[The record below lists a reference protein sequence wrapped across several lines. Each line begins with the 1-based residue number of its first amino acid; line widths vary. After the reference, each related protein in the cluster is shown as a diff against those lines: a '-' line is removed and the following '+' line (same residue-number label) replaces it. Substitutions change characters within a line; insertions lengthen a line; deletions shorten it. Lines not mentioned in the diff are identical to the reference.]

1 MGFEWSCPLGEVA
14 RPWVVAGVE
23 HAAATGLSAAPASLS
38 CGALS
43 SLTTGRFIPTT
54 ALTCGRG
61 WEHDLLQ
68 EPTARK
74 RYRRR
79 SEGHIIGGAEAHR
92 IRGVPRQKLYMNSR
106 GKFFVVLSS
115 TFLVAILL
123 VGGVVTKGAAPE
135 DATANNNVYRHLSVY
150 SEVLSR
156 IKSEYVEE
164 PDMSSVTLGAMNG
177 MLEAIDPYASYLNAN
192 QYKEY
197 LKNYDT
203 YKGDLGMVLAKKY
216 GYITIVSVIPGSPAD
231 KAGLTTGD
239 FLESIKGI
247 ATRDMPL
254 AYAKLLLRGE
264 PNSTIDLS
272 VLRRKPEP
280 QKLTMTRVV
289 ITYGPVESK
298 MLPDQIG
305 YIKVSTLMSG
315 KTKEVAAAVAA
326 LQKQGAKK
334 LLLDLRYCAA
344 GDPDEGVDLANLFL
358 AGARSLTWKARSSPQ
373 ELIRRTRR
381 KSISY
386 LPLVVLINRGTA
398 SGAEVAAVALQKNKR
413 ATVVGEHTYGDA
425 SIRQPITMDD
435 GSAVILS
442 VAKYYSPDGKS
453 IQDNGVTPDEQ
464 VVEADQSI
472 GDPDDDT
479 ARPETPNAKKPTEDL
494 I

>member
-1 MGFEWSCPLGEVA
+1 
-14 RPWVVAGVE
+14 
-23 HAAATGLSAAPASLS
+23 
-38 CGALS
+38 
-43 SLTTGRFIPTT
+43 
-54 ALTCGRG
+54 
-61 WEHDLLQ
+61 
-68 EPTARK
+68 
-74 RYRRR
+74 
-79 SEGHIIGGAEAHR
+79 
-92 IRGVPRQKLYMNSR
+92 MNSR

-123 VGGVVTKGAAPE
+123 VGGVVTKGAAPD
-135 DATANNNVYRHLSVY
+135 DAAANNNVYRHLSVY

-177 MLEAIDPYASYLNAN
+177 MLEAIDPYASYLNTN

-216 GYITIVSVIPGSPAD
+216 GYITVVSVIPGSPAD

-254 AYAKLLLRGE
+254 AYAKLLLRGD

-305 YIKVSTLMSG
+305 YLKVATLMSG
-315 KTKEVAAAVAA
+315 KTKEVAAAVAS

-344 GDPDEGVDLANLFL
+344 GDPDEGIDLANLFL
-358 AGARSLTWKARSSPQ
+358 GSGTITYVEGQKYPRKNYTADEK
-373 ELIRRTRR
+373 
-381 KSISY
+381 KSISS
-386 LPLVVLINRGTA
+386 LPLVVLTNRGTA

-413 ATVVGEHTYGDA
+413 ATLVGEHTYGDA

-442 VAKYYSPDGKS
+442 VAKYYTPDGKS

-464 VVEADQSI
+464 VLEADQSI

-479 ARPETPNAKKPTEDL
+479 APDPTANAKKPTEDL
-494 I
+494 ILKKALEVVQKKTA